1 LIEQLYHSIMK
12 TLFYSIQLKKVTK
25 GILYFLAL
33 ISTQISAQT
42 YQWAHGFTTPVTNG
56 GVSNKVA
63 IDLTSSD
70 IYNVGKFTTNGTTGT
85 DFDPA
90 AGTNTL
96 VTQANTANG
105 YISKYTS
112 AGAAT
117 QAIVFKGGANEIFDI
132 AVDISDNMYVTGY
145 YTGIVDFDP
154 SAAGTFTLPNTAT
167 NDIFVAKINANGT
180 FGWAKRIGAGGN
192 DIGRS
197 ITLDASNNVFVG
209 GSFNNT
215 VDFDPGVGTTTLS
228 AIGDDGFILKLDNT
242 GNFLNAIKIG
252 DAGGDVVR
260 SVRVDSNNDLFAC
273 GYYSSA
279 AAFAGAPYFGA
290 FDGFIGKFST
300 TTLATTWMK
309 GFGGTEDD
317 TPLEVAEDGL
327 GAIHCTGYFKG
338 TADFDPNAGV
348 TSFTTPAITDIDGF
362 VMKLN
367 ASGNLIW
374 ARQITGTGSQ
384 APQGISIDNLGDVYI
399 AGFYQGVTDFNP
411 STAQA
416 LHSNN
421 GTSEDIFVL
430 KLNSSGNYIQTQII
444 GSLSNE
450 RCYGIAVEPSTGFYV
465 ITGQLN
471 DATTVDF
478 NTSSTTNN
486 VTGDWY
492 LAKYNKCS
500 YPAVPSAISTPTV
513 CSGSVGTL
521 TVTSGTYTTNWYT
534 SVSSTTTYSTGSSA
548 TSPTVSAPYT
558 LYAEN
563 TNTCGT
569 SARAPLTVYVDNN
582 FLSATLSST
591 SICQGE
597 NIIVTA
603 NGAQTYT
610 FASGGTT
617 SGNTYTTA
625 IYNSSGSAVSTPY
638 SGTNA
643 NGCVQTSTYTLQVKA
658 LPAVSI
664 TSFSTSGALCDN
676 TVNTLTATA
685 TGAST
690 YTWTPGNVTG
700 AAATFTIPSTSGNYS
715 IYLTGTGSNGC
726 TKTIVNNSI
735 NVYSAPTISV
745 NSGAICPGKT
755 FTMMPSGA
763 STYTYSSG
771 SNTVS
776 PSSLTSY
783 SVMGTSALGCVS
795 NSPAI
800 ATVSVNPT
808 PIIAV
813 NSGTIC
819 SGKSFTIIPSG
830 AQTYTISGGQTVVS
844 PTSNTSYSVTGTSSL
859 GCVGTNTAIA
869 SIVVQTNPTVSIAGS
884 NTVCVG
890 NVISLTANGAS
901 TYTWNT
907 GAQTNTISPSISSNT
922 NYTVTGAI
930 GTCTSNAIKT
940 VSVVTNPT
948 LTTSSS
954 VNSICSGA
962 SVSLNASGASTYLW
976 MPGSLT
982 NSVVSVNPTTT
993 TIYTVTGTA
1002 ANGCTNTA
1010 VRSITVNPTPTVNV
1024 NSGAICTGGTF
1035 TIIPSGTGVSFY
1047 NISGGSYVVSPTSN
1061 SSYTITGTSSQGCT
1075 NTAVSTVSVQTS
1087 LTVSIA
1093 GSNSVCAGSPINL
1106 TANGAATY
1114 TWNTGSTSYTIAP
1127 IPTSNT
1133 TYTVTGASGTCSSTA
1148 VKSITV
1154 NPTPTVNAVTSTST
1168 LCTGNTATLT
1178 ASGANTYNW
1187 LPGSSTGSVITINPT
1202 TNTTYTV
1209 TGTNTFGCSDVSIIT
1224 QSVSLCT
1231 GIENLANNF
1240 PSINFYPNPFNDIIT
1255 IESELP
1261 VSKIVL
1267 NDILGKAVS
1276 TIEKINHEQYM
1287 QVNTNELPEGI
1298 YFMTVYINNQHKTY
1312 KIIKK

>member
-1 LIEQLYHSIMK
+1 MK
-12 TLFYSIQLKKVTK
+12 KFFSFIQSKKVINN
-25 GILYFLAL
+25 ILCFSILL
-33 ISTQISAQT
+33 SAQLNAQN
-42 YQWAHGFTTPVTNG
+42 YQWAHGFNTPVTNG
-56 GVSNKVA
+56 GRSNKVK
-63 IDLTSSD
+63 IDGSLSD
-70 IYNVGKFTTNGTTGT
+70 VYNVGTFSTNGTTGV
-85 DFDPA
+85 DFDPS

-96 VTQANTANG
+96 VTQASTYNG
-105 YISKYTS
+105 FVSKYTS
-112 AGAAT
+112 AGAAVL
-117 QAIVFKGGANEIFDI
+117 ALVFKGGLNEVTDI
-132 AVDISDNMYVTGY
+132 AIDGSDNMYVTGFY
-145 YTGIVDFDP
+145 RGVVDFDP
-154 SAAGTFTLPNTAT
+154 AAATSFTLPNSAT
-167 NDIFVAKINANGT
+167 DRIFVAKINASGT
-180 FGWAKRIGAGGN
+180 LNWCKSIGGSGDARGL
-192 DIGRS
+192 S
-197 ITLDASNNVFVG
+197 IAFDGSSNVFVG
-209 GSFNNT
+209 GYFENT
-215 VDFDPGVGTTTLS
+215 TDFDPSPTSTITLVGAGRDGFLLKLS
-228 AIGDDGFILKLDNT
+228 ATT
-242 GNFLNAIKIG
+242 GNYGSAVKIG
-252 DAGGDVVR
+252 DIGLDEVT
-260 SVRVDSNNDLFAC
+260 DIKIDNNGDLFAC
-273 GYYSSA
+273 GYYSSST
-279 AAFAGAPYFGA
+279 AFSGATYAGGI
-290 FDGFIGKFST
+290 DGYIGKFSPTNLT
-300 TTLATTWMK
+300 TTWLK

-317 TPLEVAEDGL
+317 TPKEIAQDGT
-327 GAIHCTGYFKG
+327 GSMYCTGYFKG
-338 TADFDPNAGV
+338 TADFDPSAAV
-348 TSFTTPAITDIDGF
+348 TSFTTPSITDIDGF
-362 VMKLN
+362 VLKFN
-367 ASGNLIW
+367 SSTGNLTW
-374 ARQITGTGSQ
+374 ARQITGTGTQ
-384 APQGISIDNLGDVYI
+384 APQGIGLDNIGYSHI
-399 AGFYQGVTDFNP
+399 AGFFQGVTDFNP
-411 STAQA
+411 GPAQV
-416 LHSNN
+416 LQSNN
-421 GTSEDIFVL
+421 GTSEDIF
-430 KLNSSGNYIQTQII
+430 KLTLTTGGAYFASQVI
-444 GSLSNE
+444 GSTNND
-450 RCYGIAVEPSTGFYV
+450 RCYGIVVEPSTGFYLL
-465 ITGQLN
+465 TGTLN
-471 DATTVDF
+471 DAAALDF
-478 NTSSTTNN
+478 NTSTPVNN
-486 VTGDWY
+486 VQGDWY
-492 LAKYNKCS
+492 LARYNGCINPGAPVS
-500 YPAVPSAISTPTV
+500 VSSPTV
-513 CSGSVGTL
+513 CQGATATL
-521 TVTSGTYTTNWYT
+521 TTAVGSFTTNWYS
-534 SVSSTTTYSTGSSA
+534 SVSTSTTITTGS
-548 TSPTVSAPYT
+548 TLTTPTLSSNYVVYVV
-558 LYAEN
+558 N

-569 SARAPLTVYVDNN
+569 SGRVPLTAYVDNN

-597 NIIVTA
+597 NVIVTA

-643 NGCVQTSTYTLQVKA
+643 NGCFQTSTYTLQVKA

-690 YTWTPGNVTG
+690 YTWMPGNVTG
-700 AAATFTIPSTSGNYS
+700 AAATFSIPSTSGNYS

-763 STYTYSSG
+763 NTYTYSSG

-776 PSSLTSY
+776 PSSVTSY

-800 ATVSVNPT
+800 ATVSINPT
-808 PIIAV
+808 PTITV
-813 NSGTIC
+813 NSGSIC
-819 SGKSFTIIPSG
+819 AGKSFTIIPSG
-830 AQTYTISGGQTVVS
+830 AQTYTITGGQTVVS
-844 PTSNTSYSVTGTSSL
+844 PTSNTSYSVTGTSSF

-869 SIVVQTNPTVSIAGS
+869 SIVVQANPTVSIAGS

-890 NVISLTANGAS
+890 NIISLTANGAS

-922 NYTVTGAI
+922 NYTVTGAV

-940 VSVVTNPT
+940 VSVVANPT

-954 VNSICSGA
+954 VNSICNGA
-962 SVSLNASGASTYLW
+962 NVSINASGASTYLW

-982 NSVVSVNPTTT
+982 NSVVSVSPTTT

-1010 VRSITVNPTPTVNV
+1010 VRSITVNPTPTINV

-1035 TIIPSGTGVSFY
+1035 TITPSGTGVSFY
-1047 NISGGSYVVSPTSN
+1047 NISGGSYVVSPASN

-1093 GSNSVCAGSPINL
+1093 GSNSVCTGSPINL

-1114 TWNTGSTSYTIAP
+1114 TWSTGSTSYTIAP
-1127 IPTSNT
+1127 IPTNNT

-1154 NPTPTVNAVTSTST
+1154 NPTPTVNAITSTSV
-1168 LCTGNTATLT
+1168 LCTGNSATLT

-1187 LPGSSTGSVITINPT
+1187 LPGSSTGSAIAINPT

-1267 NDILGKAVS
+1267 NDVLGKSVS